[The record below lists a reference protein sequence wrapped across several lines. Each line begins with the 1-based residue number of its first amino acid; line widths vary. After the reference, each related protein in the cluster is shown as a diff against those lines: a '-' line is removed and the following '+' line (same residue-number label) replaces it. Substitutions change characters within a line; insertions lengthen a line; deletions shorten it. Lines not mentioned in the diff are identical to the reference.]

1 MWFSA
6 PWLTQP
12 VLACTAWSAGRTRS
26 RRAALPTTASIAA
39 RSTSLALGP
48 AILRSIGLDL
58 QPLDPDRRG
67 LELGRAGLGIGRVD
81 REQIRGHVVG
91 EVQGHEREPRA
102 QALVEAD
109 GHLDRAPARPH
120 ADHFA
125 VAEPVAIGVLGREI
139 EAFAPTEWRVIAGG
153 LHTRVVLLEAA
164 SGGQAQRKLGV

>member
-58 QPLDPDRRG
+58 QPLDTDRRG
-67 LELGRAGLGIGRVD
+67 LELRRAGLGIGRVD

-91 EVQGHEREPRA
+91 EVQRHEREPRA
-102 QALVEAD
+102 QALIETD
-109 GHLDRAPARPH
+109 GHIDSAPPRTH
-120 ADHFA
+120 ANDVA
-125 VAEPVAIGVLGREI
+125 VAKAVTVGVLRRYVE
-139 EAFAPTEWRVIAGG
+139 G
-153 LHTRVVLLEAA
+153 LAA
-164 SGGQAQRKLGV
+164 TQR